1 MYYAGKALGNDMVWF
16 LHRHKAGMQISVYPY
31 ECSENNHIRKI
42 CWMFGQNKISLQIVS
57 AVLSGVFHNKEK
69 WWDIDLNGTLHW
81 ACRFIVPSI
90 WLTKGKVSLS
100 IISLTS
106 SSSRLPSTRAHTS
119 LSTCGEEQN
128 SWTLS
133 KYHDWRETTKFC
145 SYRHKYTPV
154 QLFFLPIQNIIHFL
168 PQASQKSG
176 LYFHILTACTVEDS
190 HCLYCWRFLC
200 IYLCCYPIHSIYI
213 PILL

>member
-1 MYYAGKALGNDMVWF
+1 MIPTKQACRF
-16 LHRHKAGMQISVYPY
+16 QCIHT

-42 CWMFGQNKISLQIVS
+42 CWMFGQNKTSLQIVS

-81 ACRFIVPSI
+81 ACRFIAPSI

-145 SYRHKYTPV
+145 SYRHKYSYFSS
-154 QLFFLPIQNIIHFL
+154 QYNFL
-168 PQASQKSG
+168 PQAIQKSG
-176 LYFHILTACTVEDS
+176 LYFHILTACTVEDFCAFTFVAIQFTVYTYPYFYKS
-190 HCLYCWRFLC
+190 YYVAVQNIPWTCWA
-200 IYLCCYPIHSIYI
+200 YQSY
-213 PILL
+213 